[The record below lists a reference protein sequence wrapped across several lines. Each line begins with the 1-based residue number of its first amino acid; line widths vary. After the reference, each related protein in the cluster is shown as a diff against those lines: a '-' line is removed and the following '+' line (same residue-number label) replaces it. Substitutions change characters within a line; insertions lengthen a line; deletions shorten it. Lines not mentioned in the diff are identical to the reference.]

1 MPRAYASILDFL
13 KLLALFSALFL
24 GACSTVQEV
33 VPVIDEPTFLQSEPE
48 FLRITGASSMEPLVR
63 ELAYTY
69 TRQQPHIIIDVTGG
83 GSAWGLQAV
92 NKEQAEIGM
101 LSRPLQGNE
110 QVSENGLPVLQTTI
124 ARDGIALIIHPS
136 NPINRLEASQL
147 SDILSGYL
155 FEWDELGWLA
165 GQIEVVSRE
174 VGSGD
179 RAIIE
184 EALLS
189 EGQAFTLNAVLM
201 PDSTSMISYV
211 AKTPT
216 AIGYVSI
223 PHLSGTVKALRL
235 DNIEPTLETLKNG
248 SYPIRRDLFL
258 VTKGVPKGEIRGFI
272 EWVQGTEGQS
282 IIARRYLVVEE

>member
-1 MPRAYASILDFL
+1 MQRAYALILLFI
-13 KLLALFSALFL
+13 KILALLSALL
-24 GACSTVQEV
+24 LCACSTVPEV
-33 VPVIDEPTFLQSEPE
+33 VPVMREPTPQPE
-48 FLRITGASSMEPLVR
+48 LLRITGANAMEPLVR
-63 ELAYTY
+63 ELSYTY
-69 TRQQPHIIIDVTGG
+69 TRQQPHIIIEVTGG
-83 GSAWGLQAV
+83 GSTWGLQAV
-92 NKEQAEIGM
+92 NKGQAEIGM

-110 QVSENGLPVLQTTI
+110 QISENGLPVLQTAI

-136 NPINRLEASQL
+136 NPINRLEPSQV

-174 VGSGD
+174 AGSGS
-179 RAIIE
+179 RAMIE
-184 EALLS
+184 EMLLS
-189 EGQAFTLNAVLM
+189 EGQELTFNALLM

-235 DNIEPTLETLKNG
+235 DDIEPTLEALKDG
-248 SYPIRRDLFL
+248 SYPITRELFL
-258 VTKGVPKGEIRGFI
+258 VTKGVPKGEIRSFI
-272 EWVQGTEGQS
+272 EWIQGAEGQS
-282 IIARRYLVVEE
+282 IIERRYVVVEE